1 MGATSFSFKERGTSL
16 QNAYKNAY
24 DEAREEHGT
33 DSYNGTI
40 STTRGVIDLT
50 SKFKASGK
58 SLNDFINDNIYKA
71 DKWGDCFGICVK
83 QAKANTN
90 KIKSV
95 VKHEVFKGT
104 RKWELVYVVTKRFSD
119 TEIGAKDNKADA
131 VKLAREH
138 TEKTRESTSI
148 HIERRLKGSSSRVAV
163 IEYKGSTNEEMGEYV
178 LFGVAAC

>member
-1 MGATSFSFKERGTSL
+1 MGATTFSIRQRGTSL

-24 DEAREEHGT
+24 DEAREEYGR
-33 DSYNGTI
+33 DSYNSTI
-40 STTRGVIDLT
+40 STTNGVTDLT

-58 SLNDFINDNIYKA
+58 TLNEFIDDNILKA
-71 DKWGDCFGICVK
+71 DKWGDCFGVCIK

-104 RKWELVYVVTKRFSD
+104 RKWELVYVVATSFGGD
-119 TEIGAKDNKADA
+119 EIGVKDNKAAA

-138 TEKTRESTSI
+138 TEKTRERTSI

-163 IEYKGSTNEEMGEYV
+163 IEYKGSTNEELGEYV
-178 LFGVAAC
+178 LFGMAAC